1 MTGVK
6 CKYIETTKLSKS
18 NKTKLM
24 IHSHHHTLKHIKHMV
39 KIMNKGGTFSKSHK
53 EAQKKVGK

>member
-6 CKYIETTKLSKS
+6 CKYISTTNLSKS

-24 IHSHHHTLKHIKHMV
+24 KHSHHHTMKHIKYMV
-39 KIMNKGGTFSKSHK
+39 KNMSKGDTFSKSHK